1 MSGNNANPAG
11 SVPTGPMSVADA
23 ASALDQMML
32 PLDASGEQQEVDETQ
47 LTEDEES
54 EVAASEDESTDV
66 QDEES
71 DDETTEEQSD
81 EEDVD
86 EEQEEPKVF
95 TVKVDGKEIEV
106 TLDELQKGYSR
117 TQDYTRKTQQIAEA
131 RKAVEAETAAIRAE
145 REQYAQLL
153 GALQQQLESAGEQPI
168 DWDRLYAEDPIE
180 WVRQREL
187 VRDKQER
194 KAAIQSEQQRLAQL
208 SQQQQAEEIKA
219 KLVEEQHALIEAVPE
234 WKDPKKAKA
243 EKALLIEF
251 GRKIG
256 FSEEELKNVYDHRA
270 VIALRKAALYDQM
283 VSKRKDIKPVVN
295 NGPRPVK
302 PTAAGRVS
310 TTTEGTRAKQRLAK
324 TGRVDDAARAIE
336 LLLK

>member
-1 MSGNNANPAG
+1 MSEGNANPTG
-11 SVPTGPMSVADA
+11 SIPTGPMSVDEAS
-23 ASALDQMML
+23 SALAQLLGPDE
-32 PLDASGEQQEVDETQ
+32 GETEEVDEAQ
-47 LTEDEES
+47 LSSDEDGAASVDEEL
-54 EVAASEDESTDV
+54 DV
-66 QDEES
+66 QDDES
-71 DDETTEEQSD
+71 SDETTDEQSED
-81 EEDVD
+81 SDETEEDK
-86 EEQEEPKVF
+86 EPQVF
-95 TVKVDGKEIEV
+95 TVKVDGKEVSV
-106 TLDELQKGYSR
+106 TLDELQQGYSR

-131 RKAVEAETAAIRAE
+131 RKTVEAEAAAIRAE

-187 VRDKQER
+187 SRDKQER
-194 KAAIQSEQQRLAQL
+194 QAAIQSEQQRLSQLTAQQQTEQMKATL
-208 SQQQQAEEIKA
+208 AQQQA
-219 KLVEEQHALIEAVPE
+219 ALIQAVPE
-234 WKDPKKAKA
+234 WKDEKKAKA

-251 GRKIG
+251 GQKVG
-256 FSEEELKNVYDHRA
+256 YSEDELKNVFDHRA
-270 VIALRKAALYDQM
+270 VVTLRKAALYDQM

-302 PTAAGRVS
+302 PSAAGRVS

>member
-1 MSGNNANPAG
+1 MSDGNANPTG
-11 SVPTGPMSVADA
+11 SIPTGPMSVDEASNALAQMLGPDEGETEQEVEAQLSSDEDGA
-23 ASALDQMML
+23 ASI
-32 PLDASGEQQEVDETQ
+32 
-47 LTEDEES
+47 DEEL
-54 EVAASEDESTDV
+54 DV
-66 QDEES
+66 QDDES
-71 DDETTEEQSD
+71 SDETKDEQSEDSDETEED
-81 EEDVD
+81 E
-86 EEQEEPKVF
+86 QPQVF

-153 GALQQQLESAGEQPI
+153 GALQQQLESAGEQPV

-187 VRDKQER
+187 ARDKQER
-194 KAAIQSEQQRLAQL
+194 KAAIQSEQQRLSQL
-208 SQQQQAEEIKA
+208 TVQQQTEEMKA
-219 KLVEEQHALIEAVPE
+219 KLAQEQELLISAVPE
-234 WKDPKKAKA
+234 WKDPQKAKA
-243 EKALLIEF
+243 EKALLVEF

-256 FSEEELKNVYDHRA
+256 FSEDELKNVYDHRA

-302 PTAAGRVS
+302 PSAAGRVS
-310 TTTEGTRAKQRLAK
+310 STTEGTRAKQRLAK
-324 TGRVDDAARAIE
+324 TGRVDDAAKAIE

>member
-1 MSGNNANPAG
+1 MSEGNANPTG
-11 SVPTGPMSVADA
+11 SIPTGPMSVDEASNALAQMFGPEEGETEQEVEAQLSSDEDGA
-23 ASALDQMML
+23 AS
-32 PLDASGEQQEVDETQ
+32 VDEE
-47 LTEDEES
+47 L
-54 EVAASEDESTDV
+54 DV
-66 QDEES
+66 QDDES
-71 DDETTEEQSD
+71 SDETKDEQSED
-81 EEDVD
+81 SDEAEED
-86 EEQEEPKVF
+86 EQPQVF
-95 TVKVDGKEIEV
+95 TVKVDGKEVEV

-153 GALQQQLESAGEQPI
+153 GALQQQLESADEQAI

-187 VRDKQER
+187 SRDKQEK
-194 KAAIQSEQQRLAQL
+194 KAAIQSEQQRLSQLTAQQRSEEL
-208 SQQQQAEEIKA
+208 KATLAQQQA
-219 KLVEEQHALIEAVPE
+219 ALIQAVPE
-234 WKDPKKAKA
+234 WKDEKKAKA

-251 GRKIG
+251 GQKVG
-256 FSEEELKNVYDHRA
+256 YSEEELKNVFDHRA
-270 VIALRKAALYDQM
+270 VVTLRKAALYDQM

-302 PTAAGRVS
+302 PSAAGRVS
-310 TTTEGTRAKQRLAK
+310 STTEGTRAKQRLAK